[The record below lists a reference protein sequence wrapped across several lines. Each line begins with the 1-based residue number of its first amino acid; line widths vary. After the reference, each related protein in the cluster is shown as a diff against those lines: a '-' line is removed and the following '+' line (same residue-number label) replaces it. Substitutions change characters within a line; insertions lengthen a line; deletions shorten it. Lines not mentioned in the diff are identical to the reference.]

1 MKQYCNVDLFR
12 CFTFMF
18 VILLW
23 EVRFL
28 HYHVLSIKPVYLARN
43 YHYFLLQHQWLPIA
57 TERKLQWIFQQE
69 VTATLGMIL
78 CGFMIKF
85 WLSLLWMEEQGRCR
99 ESGGGVGWG
108 GERCS
113 DLGESGG
120 IWWSL
125 WWFSPLLSHCK
136 TQNCVEVRKPLTGY
150 SSPLPEGESGVILM
164 MF

>member
-1 MKQYCNVDLFR
+1 MFYIYVCNSPLRSQVSALPCLVHKTCLFGK
-12 CFTFMF
+12 
-18 VILLW
+18 
-23 EVRFL
+23 E
-28 HYHVLSIKPVYLARN
+28 
-43 YHYFLLQHQWLPIA
+43 LPLFPSPTPMATYA